1 MAADGLPVVIRT
13 IEGAALEVT
22 LDRGAVPTRG
32 FEVGVNLRT
41 VETSYPG
48 NSAKSVQIMGVEQE
62 PIIVEGFLRDSWQ
75 GEAGAA
81 LRLRAT
87 MEALCLAQRL
97 CQFEWGDTI
106 VKRGYVKN
114 FRAMPDK
121 DTEWRYRL
129 EFMVLESDDAV
140 TIRAPQAL
148 PTATQ
153 STLSKVL
160 DAISE
165 AEDAL
170 NQTVL
175 ATNAIQAIL

>member
-13 IEGAALEVT
+13 IEGAPLEVT

-41 VETSYPG
+41 VGTSYPG

-62 PIIVEGFLRDSWQ
+62 PIVVEGFLRDSWQ
-75 GEAGAA
+75 GETGAA
-81 LRLRAT
+81 LRLNAELR
-87 MEALCLAQRL
+87 ALCLAQRL
-97 CQFEWGDTI
+97 CQMEWGDTI

-121 DTEWRYRL
+121 DTEWRSRL
-129 EFMVLESDDAV
+129 ESWVLESADGG
-140 TIRAPQAL
+140 TTRAPQPL
-148 PTATQ
+148 PPATQ

-160 DAISE
+160 DAMSE
-165 AEDAL
+165 VEDAL
-170 NQTVL
+170 NATVL